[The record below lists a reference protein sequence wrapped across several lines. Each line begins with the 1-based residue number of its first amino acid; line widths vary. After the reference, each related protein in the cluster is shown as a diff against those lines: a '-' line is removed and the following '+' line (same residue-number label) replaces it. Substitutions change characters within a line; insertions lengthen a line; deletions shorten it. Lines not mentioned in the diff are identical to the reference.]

1 MRKYLLF
8 IAVLPGLLILHP
20 GCHLIQP
27 EARFTISPE
36 TGEAPLFVTLNN
48 QSAPGLFGAPR
59 YEWDFGD
66 GSALSTEESPRHLYE
81 KAGQYSV
88 TLTLKTLFQKHRATR
103 RLEVREPGSG
113 EIVTVNFEVRP
124 REGAA
129 PLVVQF
135 TDTSFVAGAAVTGR
149 IWDFGD
155 GTHIR
160 ALNPVH
166 RYTDAGSYDVTLTIF
181 TENSTYSHTMENAVS
196 VAKTEQRLS
205 ATRQLSPGS
214 GTDENNQ
221 IAVTLHFA
229 GFIREVPT
237 PVLLKEVLPEGWR
250 FAGLLQNTTPE
261 ALLTE
266 EEVGQVQFFWVD
278 CPPLPFSLSYL
289 IEAPEPCT
297 EGILSGQLH
306 MRESGSVEMQHP
318 GETRVVCEALPLE
331 GESEGE
337 IIEGEVPGEGE
348 IEGEI
353 SEGEVPGEGEI
364 EGEISEGEVPGEGES
379 EGEISEGEVP
389 GEGESEGEIS
399 EGEVPSEGESEGEI
413 SEGEV
418 PGEGESEGEISEG
431 EMTEGESAPEEK
443 LALSLKRWAD
453 GDQRYLPDTLLSLN
467 ISLTA
472 FGEGIPESLTLEE
485 QLPRNWTFTELHD
498 PSGLIS
504 SHKNSEGT
512 ITFVWSAL
520 PTFPVQFS
528 YDVLPGASNETETI
542 DGSAFYTVNG
552 TTLRSNQEQS
562 QFRRY
567 ETLLSLERKEA
578 PSGYI
583 PGKPLAVTLQWKRI
597 GLEKPLA
604 FACVE
609 LLPAGWRFAGIVE
622 ATGNPPDILP
632 EMDQENMLAFGWTTT
647 PTAPGSF
654 TYKVL
659 PPEDAR
665 GIACITGYSLY
676 RFTGEEQKTALTG
689 RCYPRGSFQP

>member
-337 IIEGEVPGEGE
+337 ISEGELPGEGE
-348 IEGEI
+348 I
-353 SEGEVPGEGEI
+353 
-364 EGEISEGEVPGEGES
+364 

-418 PGEGESEGEISEG
+418 PGEGESEGE
-431 EMTEGESAPEEK
+431 
-443 LALSLKRWAD
+443 
-453 GDQRYLPDTLLSLN
+453 
-467 ISLTA
+467 
-472 FGEGIPESLTLEE
+472 
-485 QLPRNWTFTELHD
+485 
-498 PSGLIS
+498 
-504 SHKNSEGT
+504 
-512 ITFVWSAL
+512 
-520 PTFPVQFS
+520 
-528 YDVLPGASNETETI
+528 
-542 DGSAFYTVNG
+542 
-552 TTLRSNQEQS
+552 
-562 QFRRY
+562 
-567 ETLLSLERKEA
+567 
-578 PSGYI
+578 
-583 PGKPLAVTLQWKRI
+583 
-597 GLEKPLA
+597 
-604 FACVE
+604 
-609 LLPAGWRFAGIVE
+609 
-622 ATGNPPDILP
+622 
-632 EMDQENMLAFGWTTT
+632 
-647 PTAPGSF
+647 
-654 TYKVL
+654 
-659 PPEDAR
+659 
-665 GIACITGYSLY
+665 
-676 RFTGEEQKTALTG
+676 
-689 RCYPRGSFQP
+689 

>member
-337 IIEGEVPGEGE
+337 ISEGELPGEGEIEGEISEGEVPGEGE

-364 EGEISEGEVPGEGES
+364 EGEISEGEVPG
-379 EGEISEGEVP
+379 
-389 GEGESEGEIS
+389 
-399 EGEVPSEGESEGEI
+399 EGESEGEI

>member
-1 MRKYLLF
+1 MRKYLFF

-48 QSAPGLFGAPR
+48 QSASGLFGAPR

-337 IIEGEVPGEGE
+337 ISEGELPGEGE
-348 IEGEI
+348 I
-353 SEGEVPGEGEI
+353 
-364 EGEISEGEVPGEGES
+364 
-379 EGEISEGEVP
+379 
-389 GEGESEGEIS
+389 
-399 EGEVPSEGESEGEI
+399 
-413 SEGEV
+413 
-418 PGEGESEGEISEG
+418 EG

-443 LALSLKRWAD
+443 LALSLKRWTD

-485 QLPRNWTFTELHD
+485 QLPHNWTFTELHD

-528 YDVLPGASNETETI
+528 YDVLPGASNGTETI

-632 EMDQENMLAFGWTTT
+632 EMDRENMLAFGWTTT
-647 PTAPGSF
+647 PTVPGSF

>member
-1 MRKYLLF
+1 MRKYLFF

-48 QSAPGLFGAPR
+48 QSASGLFGAPR

-337 IIEGEVPGEGE
+337 ISEGELPGEGE

-364 EGEISEGEVPGEGES
+364 EGE
-379 EGEISEGEVP
+379 
-389 GEGESEGEIS
+389 
-399 EGEVPSEGESEGEI
+399 
-413 SEGEV
+413 
-418 PGEGESEGEISEG
+418 
-431 EMTEGESAPEEK
+431 MTEGESAPEEK
-443 LALSLKRWAD
+443 HALSLKRWTD

-485 QLPRNWTFTELHD
+485 QLPHNWTFTELHD

-528 YDVLPGASNETETI
+528 YDVLPGASNGTETI

-632 EMDQENMLAFGWTTT
+632 EMDRENMLAFGWTTT
-647 PTAPGSF
+647 PTVPGSF

>member
-348 IEGEI
+348 SEGEI
-353 SEGEVPGEGEI
+353 IEGEVPGEGEI
-364 EGEISEGEVPGEGES
+364 
-379 EGEISEGEVP
+379 
-389 GEGESEGEIS
+389 
-399 EGEVPSEGESEGEI
+399 
-413 SEGEV
+413 
-418 PGEGESEGEISEG
+418 EGEISEG

>member
-337 IIEGEVPGEGE
+337 ISEGELPGEGE
-348 IEGEI
+348 I
-353 SEGEVPGEGEI
+353 
-364 EGEISEGEVPGEGES
+364 
-379 EGEISEGEVP
+379 
-389 GEGESEGEIS
+389 
-399 EGEVPSEGESEGEI
+399 
-413 SEGEV
+413 
-418 PGEGESEGEISEG
+418 EG

>member
-348 IEGEI
+348 SEGEIIEGEVPGEGEIEGEI

-364 EGEISEGEVPGEGES
+364 EGEISEGEVPG
-379 EGEISEGEVP
+379 
-389 GEGESEGEIS
+389 
-399 EGEVPSEGESEGEI
+399 EGESEGEI